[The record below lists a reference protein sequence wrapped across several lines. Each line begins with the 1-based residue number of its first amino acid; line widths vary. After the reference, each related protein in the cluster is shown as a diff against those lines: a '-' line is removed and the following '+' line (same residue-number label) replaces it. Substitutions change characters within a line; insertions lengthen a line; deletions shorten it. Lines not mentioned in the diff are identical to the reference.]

1 MGSLGAVLTLCKAN
15 LAILSKELLPGA
27 RPCTPC
33 HFMVQFAVR
42 PHPSHQT
49 NPLSWWSPAV
59 LFEDGSST
67 CQLLALTDAFVR
79 QFAGSI
85 EQSAPRTSQTCS
97 RRNCRNTGEICV
109 EIFGREFK
117 LIFFGQFSG
126 YFSEQFSIQI
136 SGAFSVIVSYCFP
149 RFFHACQSRTAGFSI
164 CAFAP
169 RYKPRFSIKPIV
181 NIFWIVSSG
190 WLCSKCHSPTWEM
203 TW

>member
-1 MGSLGAVLTLCKAN
+1 MKFFFRKECVLLVLGSLEAVLTLCKAN

-49 NPLSWWSPAV
+49 N
-59 LFEDGSST
+59 FEDGSST

-85 EQSAPRTSQTCS
+85 EQSAPRRPRHAAAEAAETQVKS
-97 RRNCRNTGEICV
+97 V
-109 EIFGREFK
+109 EILGRELK
-117 LIFFGQFSG
+117 PIFFGQFSG
-126 YFSEQFSIQI
+126 HFSEQFSIQI
-136 SGAFSVIVSYCFP
+136 SGAFSVIISYCFP
-149 RFFHACQSRTAGFSI
+149 RFIHACQSRTAGFSI

-169 RYKPRFSIKPIV
+169 RHKPRFSIKPIV
-181 NIFWIVSSG
+181 NILWIVSSG
-190 WLCSKCHSPTWEM
+190 
-203 TW
+203 